1 MNADGKLIDAP
12 EGGVL
17 QREDLVEKLNEQMD
31 AQTNAGDEQAGTARR
46 APTKAKTRVFYKPNR
61 HERRKADALDRKE
74 HRHG

>member
-1 MNADGKLIDAP
+1 MNADGKLINAP

-61 HERRKADALDRKE
+61 HDRRKAESLARKE
-74 HRHG
+74 KK